1 MSREDKVINIE
12 NIEYL
17 HCDLCISRDVMET
30 LLLRQAR
37 SIQQINTRLAVKVQ
51 LHGKIILP
59 LHLIPFSIIF

>member
-37 SIQQINTRLAVKVQ
+37 SIQQINTRLAVK
-51 LHGKIILP
+51 
-59 LHLIPFSIIF
+59 SAAAW